1 MNPFSKMFDPLQVLA
16 VYVDFLSYGVF
27 HYLTLCCRFDGSV
40 LYKSYTQNLT
50 IPADQEEAIQ
60 TADQG
65 AIGKAP
71 PPPGSNLEQYRP
83 PDKSVTTPSETEV
96 AIQV

>member
-1 MNPFSKMFDPLQVLA
+1 MNPFSKMFDSTA

-65 AIGKAP
+65 TIGKAP